1 MKKGKLFIK
10 SLLFTSILCFTL
22 ISCATTNQEESKSE
36 VISGF
41 EEEMPAEEEVI
52 IVEPTAEELFLE
64 KLSGISIKFTNTPA
78 KIKKGKEFKSAF
90 DVMVTNAD
98 GEPVSDF
105 ELSFKYPAGKSGSQL
120 VFETTTITSNS
131 DGIASFMPS
140 NTSFAANAKITV
152 LPAYDETLS
161 ITETDL
167 APYTTQADFLIESD
181 ITTRGAIMFVFEFT
195 ESGKPSKNSYD
206 ILSALRKKGVYQIGN
221 APISDTEYINAS
233 KTKIYKENYEYVGSE
248 IGYLIGGTVKFVC
261 PVEKIEDEY
270 KATLCA
276 DIYGIDM
283 KTGQVIYENKHEA
296 SATGANWNT
305 AVTNCKNNLTK
316 IVADAIMFGL

>member
-1 MKKGKLFIK
+1 MKKRKLFIK
-10 SLLFTSILCFTL
+10 SLLFTSIICFTL
-22 ISCATTNQEESKSE
+22 ISCATTNQEQTKSNDITN
-36 VISGF
+36 V
-41 EEEMPAEEEVI
+41 EEEISAEPEEI

-64 KLSGISIKFTNTPA
+64 KLSGISLKFSNVPG
-78 KIKKGKEFKSAF
+78 KIKKGKEFKSSF
-90 DVMVTNAD
+90 DVVVTNAD
-98 GEPVSDF
+98 EAPVSDF
-105 ELSFKYPAGKSGSQL
+105 NVCFTYPAKKSGSQL
-120 VFETTTITSNS
+120 VFETTTITTNS

-140 NTSFAANAKITV
+140 DTAFSTKSKISA
-152 LPAYDETLS
+152 LPAYDPELN
-161 ITETDL
+161 ITEEQL
-167 APYTTQADFLIESD
+167 ATFTAEADFLIESD

-233 KTKIYKENYEYVGSE
+233 KAKIYKENYEYVGSE
-248 IGYLIGGTVKFVC
+248 IGYLIGGTIKFVC

-283 KTGQVIYENKHEA
+283 KTGEVIYENKHET

-305 AVTNCKNNLTK
+305 AVTNCKANLTK
-316 IVADAIMFGL
+316 IVTDAIMFGL

>member
-1 MKKGKLFIK
+1 MKKRKLFIK
-10 SLLFTSILCFTL
+10 SLLFTSIFCVAL
-22 ISCATTNQEESKSE
+22 ISCATTNQEQTKSTDITK
-36 VISGF
+36 V
-41 EEEMPAEEEVI
+41 EEEISAEPEEI

-64 KLSGISIKFTNTPA
+64 KLSGILLKFNAVPA

-90 DVMVTNAD
+90 DVIVTNAV
-98 GEPVSDF
+98 GEAVADF
-105 ELSFKYPAGKSGSQL
+105 DVCFKYPVKKSGSQL
-120 VFETTTITSNS
+120 VFETTTITTNS
-131 DGIASFMPS
+131 DGIASFIPS
-140 NTSFAANAKITV
+140 QTSFAANTKITA
-152 LPAYDETLS
+152 LPAYDSELN
-161 ITETDL
+161 ITEEQL

-233 KTKIYKENYEYVGSE
+233 KAKIYKENYEYVGSE

-270 KATLCA
+270 KASLCA

-283 KTGQVIYENKHEA
+283 KTGEVIYENKHET

-305 AVTNCKNNLTK
+305 AVTNCKANLTK
-316 IVADAIMFGL
+316 IVTDAIMFGL

>member
-10 SLLFTSILCFTL
+10 SLLFTSVLCFTL

-64 KLSGISIKFTNTPA
+64 KLSGISLKFNAVPA
-78 KIKKGKEFKSAF
+78 KIKKGKEFKSSF
-90 DVMVTNAD
+90 DVLVTNEA
-98 GEPVSDF
+98 GEPVADF
-105 ELSFKYPAGKSGSQL
+105 ELSFKYPANKSGSEL
-120 VFETTTITSNS
+120 VFESTTIKTNAE
-131 DGIASFMPS
+131 GIASFMPS
-140 NTSFAANAKITV
+140 NTSFAANTKITA
-152 LPAYDETLS
+152 LPYYDSELN
-161 ITETDL
+161 ITEEEL
-167 APYTTQADFLIESD
+167 APYKAEADFLIESD

-233 KTKIYKENYEYVGSE
+233 KAKIYKENYEYVGSE

-305 AVTNCKNNLTK
+305 AVTNCKTNLTK

>member
-1 MKKGKLFIK
+1 
-10 SLLFTSILCFTL
+10 
-22 ISCATTNQEESKSE
+22 
-36 VISGF
+36 
-41 EEEMPAEEEVI
+41 
-52 IVEPTAEELFLE
+52 
-64 KLSGISIKFTNTPA
+64 
-78 KIKKGKEFKSAF
+78 
-90 DVMVTNAD
+90 
-98 GEPVSDF
+98 
-105 ELSFKYPAGKSGSQL
+105 
-120 VFETTTITSNS
+120 
-131 DGIASFMPS
+131 MPS
-140 NTSFAANAKITV
+140 NTSFAANTKITA
-152 LPAYDETLS
+152 LPSYDSELN
-161 ITETDL
+161 ITEEQL
-167 APYTTQADFLIESD
+167 APYTAQADFLIESD
-181 ITTRGAIMFVFEFT
+181 ITSRGAIMFVFEFT

-233 KTKIYKENYEYVGSE
+233 KAKIYKENYEYVGSE

-305 AVTNCKNNLTK
+305 AVTNCKTNLTK